1 VPEREAHSGFE
12 VKPSPR
18 VAAVSNVV
26 TMTDDKNHPDAERV
40 PSGGSTD
47 RALGDDSSDTASGG
61 APDDNTPDE
70 NTVEADGTPVENP
83 SGG

>member
-1 VPEREAHSGFE
+1 
-12 VKPSPR
+12 
-18 VAAVSNVV
+18 
-26 TMTDDKNHPDAERV
+26 MTDDKNHPDAERV

-47 RALGDDSSDTASGG
+47 RAPGDDSSDTASGG
-61 APDDNTPDE
+61 VPDDKTTDD